1 MLNFNIPQARHTTDH
16 TVDIA
21 RSVPIE
27 TELGRRGIHLRR
39 QGRELVGPCPVCG
52 GCSGTDRFKV
62 STAKNVFNCFACD
75 AGGDVIAL
83 VQQLDG
89 SDFLGA
95 VETLAGNATRYV
107 DPAVTAARQQ
117 RQREAEEV
125 DRAERQ
131 HKSEHTG
138 AIWDAAIDWRGT
150 DGETYLRNRGIET
163 DAIPADAHLRWH
175 PQCAWEPSGSFM
187 PCLVA
192 RFTDVV
198 TGAPAGIQ
206 RIGVRDGHKVD
217 KFSKG
222 PVSGCVVRLWPNDA
236 IKNGIV
242 LGEGVETT
250 LAAATRLSFK
260 GTLLRPAWATR
271 GTASMQTLPVLSGI
285 EFLTILVDND
295 ASQAGQKAAAKCAV
309 RWQADG
315 RHVLRL
321 IPKISDSDFN
331 DLIR

>member
-107 DPAVTAARQQ
+107 DPAVTSVEGRSTSRRPGRRTSQGRTRRCTESLTNHPDNARRHTVDAGWFPRIMGQSVQEGWSRRCHVPRLTRHRSHAAR
-117 RQREAEEV
+117 RR
-125 DRAERQ
+125 RM
-131 HKSEHTG
+131 H
-138 AIWDAAIDWRGT
+138 RG
-150 DGETYLRNRGIET
+150 
-163 DAIPADAHLRWH
+163 
-175 PQCAWEPSGSFM
+175 
-187 PCLVA
+187 
-192 RFTDVV
+192 
-198 TGAPAGIQ
+198 
-206 RIGVRDGHKVD
+206 
-217 KFSKG
+217 
-222 PVSGCVVRLWPNDA
+222 
-236 IKNGIV
+236 
-242 LGEGVETT
+242 
-250 LAAATRLSFK
+250 
-260 GTLLRPAWATR
+260 
-271 GTASMQTLPVLSGI
+271 
-285 EFLTILVDND
+285 
-295 ASQAGQKAAAKCAV
+295 
-309 RWQADG
+309 
-315 RHVLRL
+315 
-321 IPKISDSDFN
+321 
-331 DLIR
+331 